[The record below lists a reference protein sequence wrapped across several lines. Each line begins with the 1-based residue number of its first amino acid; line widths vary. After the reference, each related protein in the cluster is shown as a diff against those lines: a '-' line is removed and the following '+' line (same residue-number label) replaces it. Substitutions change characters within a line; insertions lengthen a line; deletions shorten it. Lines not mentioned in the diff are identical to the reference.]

1 MKNIYILIGI
11 YIVALVLSIFGYL
24 IDSDPII
31 SSFTYQMFEVFL
43 LSVFIF
49 GILMLP
55 VYIVYFTFRFFKYK
69 YNRGQS
75 ID

>member
-1 MKNIYILIGI
+1 MKNIYILIRI

-31 SSFTYQMFEVFL
+31 SSFAYQIFEVFM

-49 GILMLP
+49 GILILP
-55 VYIVYFTFRFFKYK
+55 VYIVYFTFRFFKYIYK
-69 YNRGQS
+69 RGHS